1 MSVTITARFSVYGN
15 NYEDLV
21 EATEER
27 ISTFF
32 EVNISDVKKKF
43 NYELI
48 VEEGL
53 DVTSEAAYEAVAIVR
68 KRDV

>member
-1 MSVTITARFSVYGN
+1 MSVTITARFSVCGN

-48 VEEGL
+48 VDEGL
-53 DVTSEAAYEAVAIVR
+53 DVTSENAYEAVAIVR